1 MAAMTKKAAQTRWY
15 GPPLVALGAGLW
27 GVETLYRVNLQ
38 KHFGPDV
45 LVFFEHVIGVLILL
59 PMLLWNWKAMQ
70 GLSRRAWSWILVS
83 AVVGSAF
90 GTVFFTASLARIN
103 ISVANVL
110 LNLQPVWSVMV
121 ARYFLKERTA
131 PGFPLWAALAM
142 ASGIVIGI
150 EHFDAGRF
158 HVADPMGLLFVLG
171 TILCWGTA
179 TVAGRALMM
188 ETPLGVAAPLRFIFG
203 MLGTLAIVL
212 VNGHGAQMASQFP
225 LLTDALILKEYLLL
239 LLVAGLTPLFFY
251 FYGLKYTSAVAG
263 AFCEMSQTLAALLI
277 TWGVMGQ
284 PLAMHQVVAAAVL
297 MAAVVR
303 INLLQAKFQRN

>member
-1 MAAMTKKAAQTRWY
+1 MAQHAPRSRWY

-27 GVETLYRVNLQ
+27 GVETIFRVNLQ
-38 KHFGPDV
+38 QHFASDV

-59 PMLLWNWKAMQ
+59 PLLAWNWKGMR
-70 GLSRRAWSWILVS
+70 GLSRRAWAWILVS

-90 GTVFFTASLARIN
+90 GTVFFTASLSRLN

-110 LNLQPVWSVMV
+110 LNLQPVWSVLV
-121 ARYFLKERTA
+121 ARLFLGERTA
-131 PGFPLWAALAM
+131 PGFPLWAAMAM
-142 ASGIVIGI
+142 AAGIVIGI

-158 HVADPMGLLFVLG
+158 HVEDPLGLLFVLG

-179 TVAGRALMM
+179 TVAGRALMT
-188 ETPLGVAAPLRFIFG
+188 ETPLAVAAPLRFIFG

-212 VNGHGAQMASQFP
+212 VNGHGAEMASQVP
-225 LLTDALILKEYLLL
+225 LLAEGPILKEYLLL
-239 LLVAGLTPLFFY
+239 LMVAGLTPLFFY

-263 AFCEMSQTLAALLI
+263 AFCEMSQTLAALAV

-284 PLAMHQVVAAAVL
+284 ALAWHQVAAAATL
-297 MAAVVR
+297 MVAVVR
-303 INLLQAKFQRN
+303 INVLQARFQRN